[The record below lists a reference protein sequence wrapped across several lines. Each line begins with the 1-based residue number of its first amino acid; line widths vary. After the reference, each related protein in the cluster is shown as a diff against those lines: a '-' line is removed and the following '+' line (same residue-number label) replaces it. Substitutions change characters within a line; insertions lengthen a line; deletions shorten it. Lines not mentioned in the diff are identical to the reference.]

1 MPSSEPPPSRSPPAG
16 SSQPAPSRAP
26 LSAVTRLGLLVLA
39 WLSLASAALGVVLPV
54 LPTVPFVLV
63 AARAAARSSPRL
75 STWLLQHPRFGHL
88 IRDWHAG
95 GVVQRRSKWIASATM
110 AASALLMLWWVGP
123 RWPAWLAMACM
134 GSVLLWLWRRP
145 EALPPALT
153 DAH

>member
-1 MPSSEPPPSRSPPAG
+1 MSA
-16 SSQPAPSRAP
+16 RAP
-26 LSAVTRLGLLVLA
+26 LSALARLGLLVLA
-39 WLSLASAALGVVLPV
+39 WLSLALAVVGLFLPV
-54 LPTVPFVLV
+54 LPTVPFLLV
-63 AARAAARSSPRL
+63 AAWAAARSSPRL

-95 GVVQRRSKWIASATM
+95 GVVQRRSKWLASATM
-110 AASALLMLWWVGP
+110 AASALLVLWWVGP

-145 EALPPALT
+145 EALPPVLT